1 MEIISGYNIVKDGE
15 HSPVKDF
22 AIERAGGFAPQVG
35 IVLGSGLG
43 ALTEAVESPVII
55 PYSSIP
61 GFPAPTVAGH
71 KGNMI
76 LGTIAGKRVAVM
88 DGRFHYYEGHPS
100 TVTTLPVRLM
110 AAMGVGTLLLS
121 NAAGGINSSFEV
133 GDIMLI
139 KDHISFI
146 PNPLIGPNDDTTG
159 PRFPSMV
166 DAYSPRLRDVASSAA
181 ARLGIELKDGVYV
194 AVTGPSY
201 ETPAEV
207 RFYRMIGGDAVGMST
222 VTEVIAARH
231 AGMEV
236 MAASLITNINN
247 PDNPAPA
254 DHSEVLEAGRR
265 ATKRLTSLFTEIIS
279 NI

>member
-1 MEIISGYNIVKDGE
+1 MEIISAYNIVKEGE

-22 AIERAGGFAPQVG
+22 AIERTGGFAPQVG

-43 ALTEAVESPVII
+43 ALTEAVESPIVV

-76 LGTIAGKRVAVM
+76 LGVIAGRRVAVM

-100 TVTTLPVRLM
+100 PVTALPVRLM
-110 AAMGVGTLLLS
+110 AAMGVKTLLLS
-121 NAAGGINSSFEV
+121 NAAGGIDPSFEV

-146 PNPLIGPNDDTTG
+146 PNPLIGPNDDTLG

-166 DAYSPRLRDVASSAA
+166 DAYSPRLREIASSAA
-181 ARLGIELKDGVYV
+181 AKLGVELKEGVYV

-247 PDNPAPA
+247 PDNPVPA
-254 DHSEVLEAGRR
+254 DHDEVLEAGRR
-265 ATKRLTSLFTEIIS
+265 ATKRLTALFTEVIAQL
-279 NI
+279 

>member
-22 AIERAGGFAPQVG
+22 AIERTGGFAPQVG

-61 GFPAPTVAGH
+61 GFPAHTVAGH

-254 DHSEVLEAGRR
+254 DHAEVLEAGRR
-265 ATKRLTSLFTEIIS
+265 ATKRLTSLFTEIIA